1 MKKNTCVNWQ
11 KYAWLDLVKKKKKT
25 KEKQST
31 MNIQVD
37 FQRGLII
44 FGEWSQ
50 NKKI

>member
-1 MKKNTCVNWQ
+1 MGQHEKKYLCKLTEVC
-11 KYAWLDLVKKKKKT
+11 LVRLGEKKKKT

-44 FGEWSQ
+44 FGE
-50 NKKI
+50 